1 MFGSETRTERMMR
14 MSKSNTKR
22 RAGIDWTRF
31 ETPLPHPGE
40 VLAQMYMQP
49 LGLSAGA
56 LAKLMGLRGRQRV
69 ERIVRGQQAITADTA
84 LRLGRVLGTGPEL
97 WTTMQAAHETSK
109 AAIEARAALVRIEK
123 YEAA

>member
-1 MFGSETRTERMMR
+1 MR
-14 MSKSNTKR
+14 KKTTKA

-40 VLAQMYMQP
+40 VLAEMYMAP

-56 LAKLMGLRGRQRV
+56 LAKLMGLRGRQRI

-97 WTTMQAAHETSK
+97 WTNMQAAHDTSK
-109 AAIEARAALVRIEK
+109 AAIGARAALVRIAK
-123 YEAA
+123 YQAA

>member
-1 MFGSETRTERMMR
+1 M
-14 MSKSNTKR
+14 TKKTTKP

-40 VLAQMYMQP
+40 ALAEMYMAP
-49 LGLSAGA
+49 LGLTAGA
-56 LAKLMGLRGRQRV
+56 LAKLMGLSGRQRI
-69 ERIVRGQQAITADTA
+69 ERVMRGQQAITADTA

-97 WTTMQAAHETSK
+97 WTNMQAAHDTSK
-109 AAIEARAALVRIEK
+109 AAIEARASLARIAK

>member
-1 MFGSETRTERMMR
+1 
-14 MSKSNTKR
+14 MSKKAARPRT
-22 RAGIDWTRF
+22 GIDWTRF

-40 VLAQMYMQP
+40 VLGEMYMAP
-49 LGLSAGA
+49 MHLTAGA
-56 LAKLMGLRGRQRV
+56 LAKLMGLRGRQRI

-97 WTTMQAAHETSK
+97 WTNMQAAHDTSK
-109 AAIEARAALVRIEK
+109 AAIVARAALVRLEK